1 VEWTFTRVLTV
12 IFMLIGGSVLFTG
25 LFLIYAALCFFTLEG
40 LEFMNV
46 FTDGGREY
54 GKYPID
60 VYGKRMM
67 QFATVIIPYTL
78 VQYYPLQ
85 YLLGRT
91 DNPVYIF
98 MPLLAI
104 LFIIPCYLVWRFGVR
119 HYKSSG
125 S

>member
-1 VEWTFTRVLTV
+1 
-12 IFMLIGGSVLFTG
+12 
-25 LFLIYAALCFFTLEG
+25 
-40 LEFMNV
+40 MNV